1 MKLSPLI
8 SGLAIAGLAST
19 PALAQSN
26 ANGAPAPQVPQATQT
41 TPATQATEEA
51 RGGLTTGAAVGLGV
65 GGTVLLA
72 TALGGG
78 SGNRGFFFLPPTGTT
93 GTTGTG
99 TGSTGTTR

>member
-1 MKLSPLI
+1 MKLSHLI

-26 ANGAPAPQVPQATQT
+26 TNGAPAPQAPQATQT
-41 TPATQATEEA
+41 TPGAQAAQGA
-51 RGGLTTGAAVGLGV
+51 RGGLTTGEAVGLGV

>member
-1 MKLSPLI
+1 MKLSHLI
-8 SGLAIAGLAST
+8 SGLALAGLAST
-19 PALAQSN
+19 PALAQS
-26 ANGAPAPQVPQATQT
+26 GASGTQ
-41 TPATQATEEA
+41 ATQATQATQEA

-65 GGTVLLA
+65 GGSVLLA

-99 TGSTGTTR
+99 TTGTTR

>member
-1 MKLSPLI
+1 MKLSHLL
-8 SGLAIAGLAST
+8 SGLALAGLAST
-19 PALAQSN
+19 PALAQS
-26 ANGAPAPQVPQATQT
+26 GASGTPASQ
-41 TPATQATEEA
+41 ATQATQEA

-65 GGTVLLA
+65 GGSVLLA

-99 TGSTGTTR
+99 TTGTTR

>member
-1 MKLSPLI
+1 MKLSHLL
-8 SGLAIAGLAST
+8 SGLALAGLAST
-19 PALAQSN
+19 PALAQS
-26 ANGAPAPQVPQATQT
+26 GASGTPASQ
-41 TPATQATEEA
+41 ATQATQATQEA

-65 GGTVLLA
+65 GGSVLLA

-99 TGSTGTTR
+99 TGTTGTTR